1 MEKIITAFATDDG
14 KSFIERHFGDS
25 NYYYI
30 YEMSS
35 SGVEFIKIN

>member
-1 MEKIITAFATDDG
+1 MGKIITAFATDDG

-35 SGVEFIKIN
+35 SGVKFIKNN